1 MIAILD
7 AHSDEAAAFIE
18 KLSLR
23 GGLEAPSILRTVRRI
38 LQDVQRNGDRAV
50 VKYTRRF
57 DAPRMSVKELRVT
70 EAEIDSAS
78 TQVDSDFH
86 DAVQLAR
93 TNIERFHQK
102 QLRNSWLSTEAD
114 GVVLGHLIRPLR
126 RVGVCVP
133 SVSQLLVSSLIMNV
147 VPAKVAGV
155 EEIAVFMGPMR
166 DGQIDPHML
175 FAASACGVREIYRCG
190 GAQAVGAMAYGTST
204 IPKVDKI
211 VGPGNLYV
219 QLAKKEVYGPVDID
233 KLAGP
238 SEVLVIAD
246 HTANPAYIAA
256 DLISQAEHSVE
267 CSAILVTIS
276 REIAEQVCAEIEHQA
291 QKLPRQSE
299 LTGAFENYGVAFIV
313 ADLTEAMEIANVIA
327 PEHVELEVENPI
339 EWVGAIRNAG
349 AIMLG
354 PYTPES
360 VGDYIAGPN
369 HVLPT
374 GGAARYASP
383 LSVDDF
389 LKKTSIISYTK
400 TALEKVTPAVVK
412 LAQVEG
418 LQGHAEAMKIRSDKH
433 QDELETEH

>member
-1 MIAILD
+1 MITILD

-18 KLSLR
+18 KLNLR
-23 GGLEAPSILRTVRRI
+23 GRLEDPNILRTVRQTLR
-38 LQDVQRNGDRAV
+38 DVQRDGDRAV
-50 VKYTRRF
+50 IKYTRKL
-57 DAPRMSVKELRVT
+57 DAPQISVKEMRVPDT
-70 EAEIDSAS
+70 EMNDAS
-78 TQVDSDFH
+78 TQVDSEFH
-86 DAVQLAR
+86 DAIQLAR
-93 TNIERFHQK
+93 TNIEQFHQK
-102 QLRNSWLSTEAD
+102 QLKNSWLSTEAD

-133 SVSQLLVSSLIMNV
+133 AVSQLLVSSLMMNV
-147 VPAKVAGV
+147 IPAKVAGV
-155 EEIAVFMGPMR
+155 EEIAVFMGPR
-166 DGQIDPHML
+166 PNRKIDPHML
-175 FAASACGVREIYRCG
+175 AAATACGVREIYKCG
-190 GAQAVGAMAYGTST
+190 GAQAVGAMAYGTDT

-219 QLAKKEVYGPVDID
+219 QLAKREVYGPVDID

-238 SEVLVIAD
+238 SEVLIIAD
-246 HTANPAYIAA
+246 HTANPVYIAA

-267 CSAILVTIS
+267 CSAILIATS
-276 REIAEQVCAEIEHQA
+276 REIAEQVCAEIDRQA
-291 QKLPRQSE
+291 QRLPRLAE
-299 LTGAFENYGVAFIV
+299 LTGAFENYGVAFVV
-313 ADLTEAMEIANVIA
+313 ADLAEAVEIANAIA

-360 VGDYIAGPN
+360 VGDYIAGPS
-369 HVLPT
+369 HILPT

-433 QDELETEH
+433 